1 MEVNI
6 TTKLKTA
13 IIDAMLQLIPDT
25 SAQTEALTSTIIEG
39 TRATHKLR
47 GDIKVAMATV
57 QRLQSQNVFLHS
69 DRTLVMSHSN

>member
-57 QRLQSQNVFLHS
+57 QRLQVKIGNSTTTTKSKCFFAQ
-69 DRTLVMSHSN
+69 